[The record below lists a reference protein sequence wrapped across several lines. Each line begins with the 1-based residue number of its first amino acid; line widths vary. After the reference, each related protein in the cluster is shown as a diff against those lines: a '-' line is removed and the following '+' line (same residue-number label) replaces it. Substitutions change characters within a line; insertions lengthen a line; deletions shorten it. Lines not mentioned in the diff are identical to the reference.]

1 MIPNQDVDTLV
12 DELVNNS
19 SDEKGP
25 NATGSGSSELKA
37 SIVKSSKHELSSPIQ
52 SKAKSGTDECK
63 EVLGSVTAVPGSS
76 TSASTSN
83 DISVDDA
90 GNVDDVNDDPDYAPE
105 SQEASD
111 DNEDDICRLIQFA
124 T

>member
-1 MIPNQDVDTLV
+1 M

-19 SDEKGP
+19 SDEKDP
-25 NATGSGSSELKA
+25 NATGNELKA
-37 SIVKSSKHELSSPIQ
+37 SIVKSSKHELSSSIQ